1 MVSRP
6 KKIQEIMDQLKEQD
20 NNRREQLSSDI
31 ADLEFAHELYAAR
44 EVVTFDGTEIT
55 DQEYNLTAMAIEEE
69 IFLKEKERRKLA
81 HRTEKDLHLEAGKIF
96 RENMKNKK
104 GDK

>member
-20 NNRREQLSSDI
+20 NNRCKQLLSDI
-31 ADLEFAHELYAAR
+31 ADLELAYELYRTR
-44 EVVTFDGTEIT
+44 EVVTFNGTEIT
-55 DQEYNLTAMAIEEE
+55 DREYNLTAMEIEEE
-69 IFLKEKERRKLA
+69 IFLKEKERRKLIDKS
-81 HRTEKDLHLEAGKIF
+81 EKRLHLEAGKIF

>member
-1 MVSRP
+1 MSSRP

-20 NNRREQLSSDI
+20 KEEQKQLASDI
-31 ADLEFAHELYAAR
+31 ADLGFAHELYAAR
-44 EVVTFDGTEIT
+44 EVITFDGTEIT
-55 DQEYNLTAMAIEEE
+55 DQEYNLMVREIEEE
-69 IFLKEKERRKLA
+69 MFLKEKRQRKLA
-81 HRTEKDLHLEAGKIF
+81 HRTEKDLHLEAGRIF

>member
-44 EVVTFDGTEIT
+44 EVVTFDGAEIT

-81 HRTEKDLHLEAGKIF
+81 HRTEKDLHLEAGRIF